1 MSSDP
6 HQATSADDFSWEPR
20 ARYRALLLALRE
32 VIAAASSLRAL
43 LLNSG
48 DLLHALLDAERV
60 TVFATDERGASLYSV
75 ARSGGASQALRVPI
89 DAHSIAG
96 FVALSRRSVMLRD
109 AEDPA
114 QLRALHPMLARDE
127 AREPG
132 VRSVLATP
140 ILGAARAVGVLEFV
154 NSLDGEVFRAD
165 DQRLAEA
172 IARMLAPKLE
182 ALRAEASPARATGS
196 RFPPLRGSTA
206 EDTLAQLLAEVGRV
220 RTPEN
225 DRDDEARDTDD
236 RETDSSRPG
245 SSGASCSTPMSAAPP
260 TCTSSPPAPAAGC
273 G

>member
-32 VIAAASSLRAL
+32 VIAAAATLRAL

-75 ARSGGASQALRVPI
+75 ARSGGASQSLRVPI
-89 DAHSIAG
+89 DANSIAG

-109 AEDPA
+109 AQDPE

-154 NSLDGEVFRAD
+154 NSLDGEAFRSD

-172 IARMLAPKLE
+172 IARMIAPKLE
-182 ALRAEASPARATGS
+182 SLRAEASPARAAGS
-196 RFPPLRGSTA
+196 RFPPLRGSA
-206 EDTLAQLLAEVGRV
+206 EEDTLVQLLAEVGRV
-220 RTPEN
+220 RTP
-225 DRDDEARDTDD
+225 APA
-236 RETDSSRPG
+236 SGWASRRCCGP
-245 SSGASCSTPMSAAPP
+245 SCGQTQ
-260 TCTSSPPAPAAGC
+260 TSSWWARCATG
-273 G
+273 